1 VITALDSR
9 PVVAYVAEQS
19 AAHNSGIGLGNI
31 ILSVN
36 GQNTVD
42 PETCAQMIRNAPRPM
57 NLRCYVPPMMNLT
70 LDEGTHSVKYDTKDL
85 EAPGSSVEWKRKY
98 VVVGGIVTKP
108 WMMNMFYRK
117 KDYDIA
123 VKEAHAGHKIS
134 VKVKQFDLRGARI
147 ILKGRDGKP
156 NWVDYPSERKPW
168 YYITIL
174 PRKGYPIK
182 ISSESLDELEPV
194 YSAVRRFVR
203 KDMEA
208 RQQYQMGRSS
218 NNNYGGRRGSG
229 MNVYDQRNDYYR

>member
-1 VITALDSR
+1 
-9 PVVAYVAEQS
+9 
-19 AAHNSGIGLGNI
+19 LGHI

-36 GQNTVD
+36 GQNTAD

-57 NLRCYVPPMMNLT
+57 NLRCYVPPAMNLT
-70 LDEGTHSVKYDTKDL
+70 LDEGTHLVKYDTKDL

-117 KDYDIA
+117 RDYDIA

-194 YSAVRRFVR
+194 YSPVRRFVR

-208 RQQYQMGRSS
+208 RQEYQMGRSS
-218 NNNYGGRRGSG
+218 YNKNYGSRKGSGSDVRSSYNNYGGRKGSG
-229 MNVYDQRNDYYR
+229 SDVFGQRNDYSR